1 MMAHFFLL
9 KRFFGSTEKTR
20 FFLDLDSGMKTAYIA
35 AFREEIADGRSDGF
49 LVRTAKN
56 KTNDEKE
63 KLVAQFRKMVSVM
76 TGVPVRQLTYK
87 DLMEVTNNIIAERLK
102 TPIKM

>member
-35 AFREEIADGRSDGF
+35 AFREEIAENRSDGF
-49 LVRTAKN
+49 LVRTSKN

-63 KLVAQFRKMVSVM
+63 KLVAQFRKMVSEI
-76 TGVPVRQLTYK
+76 TGTPVRQLTYNEI
-87 DLMEVTNNIIAERLK
+87 MEVTNSIIAERLQ
-102 TPIKM
+102 